1 LIPLCEEKYQV
12 TDRDIVEN
20 SEQKLK
26 FRKYPYP
33 EWIGGTW
40 LLAMALFVIYILNTE
55 MRAVPQSWLQWIA
68 LFLMLVGGLAF
79 IVSGQTITTEFEG
92 TKTNGTLLIVQS
104 NILCQ
109 RNYECYSL
117 ADVVNVQ
124 AT

>member
-1 LIPLCEEKYQV
+1 MPLCEEKYQV

-33 EWIGGTW
+33 EWIGGAW
-40 LLAMALFVIYILNTE
+40 LLAMAFFVIFVLSTE
-55 MRAVPQSWLQWIA
+55 MRDVPQSWSQWIV
-68 LFLMLVGGLAF
+68 LFMMLVGGSAF

-109 RNYECYSL
+109 R
-117 ADVVNVQ
+117 
-124 AT
+124 